1 MENPIWFDR
10 GNVNEV
16 LFCQEFLRQHKILFS
31 GGAFFTPEGRVTD
44 ELPLR
49 FAIYEQLKT
58 CTQRSLPKKIGSLL
72 ELMKLEAQVEDFPPE
87 PDRIHLRNGTLFLDG
102 SFTGG
107 KPVIVR
113 NRLPVAYNPE
123 APSPERWLSFLN
135 DLLYPEDI
143 PTLQEFLGYCL
154 IPSNAGQ
161 KMLILKGSGGEGKS
175 QIGAMLA
182 SLFGANMKDG
192 SIGKISENP
201 FARADLEHTL
211 LMVDDDMRMDAL
223 RQTNYVKSIVTAQGK
238 MDLERKGKQSYQGWM
253 YARLL
258 AFSNGQ
264 LQALYDHSDGFYR
277 RQLMLTT
284 KPRKPNRRDDPFLGE
299 KLKAEVE
306 GIFLWAFAGLQRL
319 VENHFRFTESDRARE
334 SRESIKHSS
343 SNCLAFLDSE
353 GYIRRKAD
361 ASISSRDLYIL
372 YRLWCDENGCIPMK
386 PRTFSDAV
394 IANSGRY
401 NLEHINNVTNAAGR
415 RVWGF
420 LGMEA
425 AVQPEKYSRD
435 NDFLHTYVQSIQEP

>member
-87 PDRIHLRNGTLFLDG
+87 PDRIHLRNGTLLLSGTFLPG
-102 SFTGG
+102 R
-107 KPVIVR
+107 PQIVR

-123 APSPERWLSFLN
+123 APSPTRWLSFLS

-182 SLFGANMKDG
+182 SLFGSNMKDG

-201 FARADLEHTL
+201 FARADLEHIL

-334 SRESIKHSS
+334 SRESMKHNS

-361 ASISSRDLYIL
+361 AAISSRDLYIL

-401 NLEHINNVTNAAGR
+401 HLEHTNNVTNAAGR